1 MASERDPRLVVA
13 AIQRLLA
20 AGGDVEKVKVAN
32 ANNLIKL
39 AHGLAVTAGRADGIT
54 CRNNMTG
61 VQANP
66 RFPTL
71 GSVVN

>member
-1 MASERDPRLVVA
+1 MTVHTA
-13 AIQRLLA
+13 AKGFLRII
-20 AGGDVEKVKVAN
+20 DVEEVQVAN